1 MQSLRTVL
9 DLFFGLRDDHRIEA
23 ELNAAP
29 LTFWRIVAGAMCLG
43 LVLALAVLSARR
55 RLARLR
61 PAARRA
67 RDARRRRP

>member
-9 DLFFGLRDDHRIEA
+9 VFFGLRDDHRIEA

-43 LVLALAVLSARR
+43 LVLALAVLW
-55 RLARLR
+55 LAGV
-61 PAARRA
+61 
-67 RDARRRRP
+67 